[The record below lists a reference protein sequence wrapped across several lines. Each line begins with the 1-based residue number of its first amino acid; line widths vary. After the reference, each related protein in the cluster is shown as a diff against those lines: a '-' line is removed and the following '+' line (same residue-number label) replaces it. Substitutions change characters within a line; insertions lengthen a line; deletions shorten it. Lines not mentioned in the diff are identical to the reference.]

1 MKRISKKILL
11 FAICAWIGNG
21 TSLLNA
27 STPHRITRAE
37 LETQQR
43 RPHHDRPQYW
53 NHIMND
59 RDFQFL
65 YKTIKKKSFE
75 KDRLE
80 LLSIGLLDN
89 YFSCKQCAKL
99 MLIHSFNS
107 EKFKVLNMMAK
118 HIVDLEN
125 ANIIL
130 DSFTFE
136 SDRRKAAKLLGIER
150 R

>member
-1 MKRISKKILL
+1 
-11 FAICAWIGNG
+11 
-21 TSLLNA
+21 
-27 STPHRITRAE
+27 
-37 LETQQR
+37 
-43 RPHHDRPQYW
+43 
-53 NHIMND
+53 MND

-99 MLIHSFNS
+99 MSIHSFNS